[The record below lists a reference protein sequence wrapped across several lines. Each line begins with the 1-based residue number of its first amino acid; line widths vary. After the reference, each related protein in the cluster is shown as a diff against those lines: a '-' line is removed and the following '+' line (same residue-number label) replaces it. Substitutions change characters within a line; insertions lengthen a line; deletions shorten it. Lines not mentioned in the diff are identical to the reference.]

1 MIVWL
6 HTVYVYRSH
15 ETIGEEART
24 SVTSQRADLE
34 RSEAGLVLLD
44 LVVEVGV
51 ELLQLLL
58 ALLQAEAALQLLL
71 QRQLLRLST
80 E

>member
-1 MIVWL
+1 M
-6 HTVYVYRSH
+6 
-15 ETIGEEART
+15 
-24 SVTSQRADLE
+24 TSQRADLE